1 MEKRTRLD
9 KTLNK
14 KNTAG
19 NKNVVTKKNVPE
31 NKNISGKKNTPE
43 KKHTNF
49 IKNYKPGF
57 VLGKFRK
64 INIAVKKIWASS
76 WKDSSDDQELT
87 PVQGAT
93 IGFLI
98 DNSDRDLFQKDVE
111 KEFNITGAT
120 ATNILKCLEKC
131 NMIRRESVENDG
143 RLKKITVTE
152 LGKRHDENALKAIK
166 KIENNMFNGMSE
178 EEIIL
183 FNKLLEKCVSNL
195 EILCQDEI
203 N

>member
-1 MEKRTRLD
+1 M
-9 KTLNK
+9 
-14 KNTAG
+14 
-19 NKNVVTKKNVPE
+19 
-31 NKNISGKKNTPE
+31 
-43 KKHTNF
+43 
-49 IKNYKPGF
+49 
-57 VLGKFRK
+57 
-64 INIAVKKIWASS
+64 
-76 WKDSSDDQELT
+76 
-87 PVQGAT
+87 
-93 IGFLI
+93 I

-120 ATNILKCLEKC
+120 ATNILKCLEKY

-143 RLKKITVTE
+143 RLKKIIVTE
-152 LGKRHDENALKAIK
+152 HGKRHDEKALNSLR
-166 KIENNMFNGMSE
+166 KIENNMLNGMSD

>member
-1 MEKRTRLD
+1 MKKRTRLD

-14 KNTAG
+14 KNTAE
-19 NKNVVTKKNVPE
+19 NKNVVIKKNVPE

-57 VLGKFRK
+57 LLGKFRK

-120 ATNILKCLEKC
+120 ATNILKCLEKY

-143 RLKKITVTE
+143 RLKKIIVTE
-152 LGKRHDENALKAIK
+152 HGKRHDEKALNSLR
-166 KIENNMFNGMSE
+166 KIENNMLNGMSD

>member
-1 MEKRTRLD
+1 MVRKKTVAESKTVAERKTAKEK
-9 KTLNK
+9 KT
-14 KNTAG
+14 
-19 NKNVVTKKNVPE
+19 
-31 NKNISGKKNTPE
+31 TPE
-43 KKHTNF
+43 EKTTNITEKF
-49 IKNYKPGF
+49 KPGF

-64 INIAVKKIWASS
+64 INIIVKKIWSNT
-76 WKDSSDDQELT
+76 WKDSTIDQELT

-152 LGKRHDENALKAIK
+152 LGKHHDENALRALK

-183 FNKLLEKCVSNL
+183 FNNLLEKCVSNL
-195 EILCQDEI
+195 EILSQNEI